1 MNIQQAEQKFCLYL
15 PPLLKENAKLFG
27 DAAQL
32 LAPLG
37 YKMVFEV
44 NSSSKTD
51 SRKLRKKRSSAAIE
65 SFDPRLDKLVV
76 SFVPDDPAPDDP
88 GDQQGSDI
96 STVGEPMASPE
107 SGLQPMAAL
116 DESYHEDRS
125 VDLILALARAESSGR
140 PFVGLKSFR
149 DRYLVQNVKTTWTED
164 DSARRNLLRILID
177 RGWIETGK
185 VPNPQS
191 VEFPVTTIQLNRLH
205 PAVCKILAR
214 HEVAESSEFRPIK
227 QTGELASRIILKD
240 RR

>member
-1 MNIQQAEQKFCLYL
+1 MNIQQAEQKFCLLL
-15 PPLLKENAKLFG
+15 PPLLKENAELFG

-32 LAPLG
+32 LAPTG
-37 YKMVFEV
+37 FKMVFEV
-44 NSSSKTD
+44 KSSSKTD
-51 SRKLRKKRSSAAIE
+51 AHKLRKKRSSAAIG

-76 SFVPDDPAPDDP
+76 SFVPDDP

-96 STVGEPMASPE
+96 STVEVPTAAPGES
-107 SGLQPMAAL
+107 
-116 DESYHEDRS
+116 DHEDRS
-125 VDLILALARAESSGR
+125 VDLILALARAESNGR

-149 DRYLVQNVKTTWTED
+149 DRYLVQNVKSTWTED

-177 RGWIETGK
+177 WGWIETGK

-191 VEFPVTTIQLNRLH
+191 VEFPVTTVQLNRLH

-214 HEVAESSEFRPIK
+214 HEVAEISEFRPIK